1 MEKINSTIWNHH
13 NTTVKDWERSLN
25 INKQKKKFYRHHH
38 NLSLDYPNLNMD
50 DNRQRNNYVVRFNPN
65 HSTPYNRSS
74 GFSDNGAHI
83 KWMSRWGSSGT
94 NLGFGPFLSS
104 SRSGVIVC
112 LVHQLAVW
120 FCSVR
125 VIFAVVLLIIVVLII
140 CTIF

>member
-1 MEKINSTIWNHH
+1 MNIIMEKINSTIWNHH

-74 GFSDNGAHI
+74 GFSDNGAQMDVKEI
-83 KWMSRWGSSGT
+83 YMIIAIAPYGNIYV
-94 NLGFGPFLSS
+94 NLGDFTESPDLEK
-104 SRSGVIVC
+104 
-112 LVHQLAVW
+112 LD
-120 FCSVR
+120 
-125 VIFAVVLLIIVVLII
+125 IIKIGRLGD
-140 CTIF
+140 

>member
-50 DNRQRNNYVVRFNPN
+50 DNRQRNNYVVCFNPN

-83 KWMSRWGSSGT
+83 KWMSSNFLHSGSWESH
-94 NLGFGPFLSS
+94 
-104 SRSGVIVC
+104 RDRI
-112 LVHQLAVW
+112 
-120 FCSVR
+120 
-125 VIFAVVLLIIVVLII
+125 
-140 CTIF
+140 